1 MTSHNNLATFGLKFH
16 PFPPA
21 ATGTAFAGDL
31 WIPDSWRKDLD
42 AFFAD
47 LSTGS
52 GSKAAAVV
60 GTYGSGK
67 TYVLHW
73 MLENWFKANQIQP
86 FYIANPGVKFYDL
99 ADEVFRQLGRYEFS
113 KAVWQALVGAGA
125 ELQTQASLFGD
136 TFQHW
141 LNTLNSGAAKR
152 EAERQLADALQA
164 QTLSEETE
172 VSFRFAQMIVGT
184 HDRPYYTFRD
194 FIPRSPTSV
203 VAERQEARYFTTLV
217 RILRYSYGVD
227 GIAFLLDEFEDV
239 ALGKRL
245 ARRQMA
251 EYSSTIRHLLDT
263 AHTEKFW
270 LVVSITPEG
279 WQQTDDQDP
288 ALLQRFS
295 KKLDIQTLNDEDAIN
310 LVKHRLEGARE
321 SGSGQGMWPFKEDA
335 VAAIPPASRDTPR
348 KLIRIFWLALA
359 SAMRDQIP
367 PPIPTRYV
375 LEAEGRMATES

>member
-1 MTSHNNLATFGLKFH
+1 MISHNTLATYGLKFH

-21 ATGTAFAGDL
+21 ATGTAFADDL
-31 WIPDSWRKDLD
+31 WIPESWRQNLD
-42 AFFAD
+42 AFFDD

-73 MLENWFKANQIQP
+73 MIENWFKANHIQP
-86 FYIANPGVKFYDL
+86 FYIANPGVQFYDL
-99 ADEVFRQLGRYEFS
+99 ADEIFRQLGRYEFS
-113 KAVWQALVGAGA
+113 KAVWQALEGAGA
-125 ELQTQASLFGD
+125 ALQSQASLFGD
-136 TFQHW
+136 SFQHW

-152 EAERQLADALQA
+152 EAENQLADALQA
-164 QTLSEETE
+164 EKLADEAE
-172 VSFRFAQMIVGT
+172 VSHRFAQIIVGT
-184 HDRPYYTFRD
+184 RDRPYYTFRD
-194 FIPRSPTSV
+194 FIPRSSTSV

-245 ARRQMA
+245 ARRQAA

-279 WQQTDDQDP
+279 WLQTDAQDP

-295 KKLDIQTLNDEDAIN
+295 KKLDIESLNDEQADN

-321 SGSGQGMWPFKEDA
+321 SRAGQGLWPFEEDA

-348 KLIRIFWLALA
+348 KLVRIFWLALA
-359 SAMRDQIP
+359 SAMRDDIP
-367 PPIPTRYV
+367 PPIPTSYV
-375 LEAEGRMATES
+375 LGAEGRMASES

>member
-1 MTSHNNLATFGLKFH
+1 MA
-16 PFPPA
+16 
-21 ATGTAFAGDL
+21 
-31 WIPDSWRKDLD
+31 
-42 AFFAD
+42 
-47 LSTGS
+47 
-52 GSKAAAVV
+52 
-60 GTYGSGK
+60 
-67 TYVLHW
+67 LH
-73 MLENWFKANQIQP
+73 
-86 FYIANPGVKFYDL
+86 
-99 ADEVFRQLGRYEFS
+99 
-113 KAVWQALVGAGA
+113 
-125 ELQTQASLFGD
+125 
-136 TFQHW
+136 
-141 LNTLNSGAAKR
+141 
-152 EAERQLADALQA
+152 
-164 QTLSEETE
+164 
-172 VSFRFAQMIVGT
+172 
-184 HDRPYYTFRD
+184 
-194 FIPRSPTSV
+194 
-203 VAERQEARYFTTLV
+203 
-217 RILRYSYGVD
+217 
-227 GIAFLLDEFEDV
+227 FLLDEFEDV

-263 AHTEKFW
+263 ADTEKFW